1 MKIKLSGISIKAI
14 SSTYP
19 KNELDLTELSGKY
32 GELEV
37 KRIINSTGIYKI
49 RYAPPGMCTSDLC
62 EKSARDI
69 FLEFAVDPAT
79 IDGIVFVSQTFD
91 HKIPATSVILQH
103 KLGIPKT
110 AVAFDIRYGC
120 SGYIYSL
127 YQAALL
133 ISSGSCSKV
142 LAFTGDV
149 TTQIVH
155 PDDKA
160 LRMVMGDAGSCTL
173 VEKGNDELTFNIMSD
188 GSGAG
193 YLIIPSGGSRYP
205 SNEKSHISTQ
215 REDGNIRSDENLYMD
230 GMEIMNFCLREVPP
244 IINDLLSF
252 TGWTKDEVGVF
263 ALHQANKFILEYLQK
278 KLKVPKE
285 TVPVSVRFTGNT
297 GPASIP
303 LMLSIEHERLQRENR
318 LQKVVLCAFGVGL
331 SWGAIGLNLSKTK
344 IIGPTDL

>member
-1 MKIKLSGISIKAI
+1 MKIKLSGISVKAV

-19 KNELDLTELSGKY
+19 KYELDLNDLSAKY

-37 KRIINSTGIYKI
+37 KRIMSSTGIYKI

-69 FLEFAVDPAT
+69 FSELSIDPSS

-91 HKIPATSVILQH
+91 HKIPATSVILQN

-120 SGYIYSL
+120 SGYIYAL
-127 YQAALL
+127 YQASLL

-149 TTQIVH
+149 TTQIIH

-173 VEKGNDELTFNIMSD
+173 IEKGNDELTFNIMSD

-193 YLIIPSGGSRYP
+193 YLIIPAGGGRYP
-205 SNEKSHISTQ
+205 SNEKSSVATE
-215 REDGNIRSDENLYMD
+215 REDGNIRSDENLFMD

-244 IINDLLSF
+244 VINDLLSF
-252 TGWTKDEVGVF
+252 TGWAKQEVGVF

-285 TVPVSVRFTGNT
+285 TVPVAVQLTGNT

-303 LMLSIEHERLQRENR
+303 LMLSIEHDRLQKENR
-318 LQKVVLCAFGVGL
+318 LEKAVLCAFGVGL
-331 SWGAIGLNLSKTK
+331 SWGAIGLNLSKTR
-344 IIGPTDL
+344 IIGPSEL